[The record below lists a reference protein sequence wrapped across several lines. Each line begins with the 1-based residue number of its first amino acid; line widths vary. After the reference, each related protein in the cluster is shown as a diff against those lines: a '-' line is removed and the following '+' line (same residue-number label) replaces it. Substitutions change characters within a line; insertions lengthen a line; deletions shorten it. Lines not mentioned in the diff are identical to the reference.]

1 MAAAGAPPEII
12 QKVFNERS
20 QEPEVQPC
28 NVYIVSLFYR
38 VCTQW
43 VYAGMSAVRVA
54 LNYTAV
60 ESRANSM
67 PGWADLSV
75 ELKDKVW
82 RGLLVLEST
91 ALAAWSEQER

>member
-1 MAAAGAPPEII
+1 MTAAGAPSEII
-12 QKVFNERS
+12 QKVLNERS

-43 VYAGMSAVRVA
+43 VYAGMSGARVA
-54 LNYTAV
+54 LNYSAV
-60 ESRANSM
+60 ESRVNSM
-67 PGWADLSV
+67 PGWSDLSV

-82 RGLLVLEST
+82 RGLLVIEST
-91 ALAAWSEQER
+91 ALAAWREQEG